1 MSFDRWGDSTHKM
14 STYNNRKHPSHKDQM
29 YIDRMEAE
37 NKVMFPYQE
46 PYAVTRSYPVG
57 GTGLPNRITKGQK
70 ISRPASQPCRGP
82 TPQENRKMVTTQD
95 PLTGDQNCQAHKENT
110 ERGRAKTPQLGNHRE
125 SPIKDRPLPL
135 LGKTFWK
142 KMNSQMTQH
151 SWTRQMMKLTMKPH
165 PKAPG

>member
-57 GTGLPNRITKGQK
+57 GTGLPNRINQRAENLKTGFTALQRTHSTEK
-70 ISRPASQPCRGP
+70 
-82 TPQENRKMVTTQD
+82 QENGDHSGSPYRRPK
-95 PLTGDQNCQAHKENT
+95 LTGPQGRYRKRKSQNTPAWKSQGITHK
-110 ERGRAKTPQLGNHRE
+110 G
-125 SPIKDRPLPL
+125 SPPPP
-135 LGKTFWK
+135 
-142 KMNSQMTQH
+142 
-151 SWTRQMMKLTMKPH
+151 TRQDLLEEDEQPDDTAFLDKTKTR
-165 PKAPG
+165 